1 MKCLVTGANGF
12 LGKHLTAALRANE
25 VDVVATARLSNSKSV
40 IATGDMNHY
49 TGWETLFEGVEVVIH
64 AAAKAHDM
72 SKSADLKQQYFEAN
86 LKLPLLLAAK
96 ARAAGV
102 KRFIFISTIKVNGE
116 STMFTPFRADDNPH
130 PTDDYGISKAQAEA
144 ELMKMHQPGIF
155 EIVIIRPCLIYGL
168 GVKANFKNLMDQ
180 VRKGWPLPFASI
192 SNKRSLVSIE
202 NLTDLILT
210 CMKHPKAGGQIF
222 LVSDDHDLSLPELIK
237 AIAKSMNRFIIL
249 LPVPLSLFR
258 FVFKL
263 IGKADLTQR
272 LFGNLQVDI
281 VKTKQVLGW
290 KPPFTMEQSLQR
302 MQQLQQQS
310 KGV

>member
-1 MKCLVTGANGF
+1 MKCLITGANGF
-12 LGKHLTAALRANE
+12 VGRHLTGYLRSNE
-25 VDVVATARLSNSKSV
+25 IEVVATARLSNSKSV
-40 IATGDMNHY
+40 VATGDMNHY
-49 TGWETLFEGVEVVIH
+49 PGWEALLEGVDVVIH
-64 AAAKAHDM
+64 SAAKAHDM
-72 SKSADLKQQYFEAN
+72 SKSPELKKQYFEAN
-86 LKLPLLLAAK
+86 LKLPLMLAVK

-116 STMFTPFRADDNPH
+116 ATMFTPFRADDNPH

-144 ELMKMHQPGIF
+144 ELMKMHQPGVF
-155 EIVIIRPCLIYGL
+155 EIVIIRPCLVYGP

-222 LVSDDHDLSLPELIK
+222 LVSDDRDVSLPELIK
-237 AIAKSMNRFIIL
+237 AIARSMEKSIIL
-249 LPVPLSLFR
+249 LPVPLSFFR
-258 FVFKL
+258 FVFNL
-263 IGKADLTQR
+263 IGKTDLIQR

-302 MQQLQQQS
+302 MQKQS